1 MSKGIQSD
9 SFKCILNIARIFGS
23 NIWFFGSGV
32 GFIVNKG
39 NEYQTKN
46 NDLKNNKW
54 SWTGLQRASPERE
67 ALLFNGVCV
76 EASRLELVLASAA
89 VTLGHKV
96 HDTVAL
102 CRPEHECAGHA
113 LVLVTKVMHKLS
125 FWNMNVLTQ
134 EVGESLRVQFSHSSS
149 SDSSLPNSARNF
161 CKLAAALSQPDT

>member
-23 NIWFFGSGV
+23 NICFFGSGV

-54 SWTGLQRASPERE
+54 SWTGLQRSSPERE

-76 EASRLELVLASAA
+76 GSLAAGAGFSICCCHTRAQGARHCGTLQARARVCWTCTRFGYKGYAQTVLLKYERLDTGSGRVASRSVF
-89 VTLGHKV
+89 
-96 HDTVAL
+96 
-102 CRPEHECAGHA
+102 
-113 LVLVTKVMHKLS
+113 S
-125 FWNMNVLTQ
+125 FKFIWQLT
-134 EVGESLRVQFSHSSS
+134 
-149 SDSSLPNSARNF
+149 P
-161 CKLAAALSQPDT
+161 